1 VTTLS
6 DRKGDYGFDAPNVL
20 LTLTGIG
27 LVFLAIAVVL
37 AAFHVG
43 FWAPAASISLV
54 VLLGAAS
61 FTYTTRRGK
70 FVVWAEILDG
80 LQLRGDERVLDM
92 GSGRGAIQL
101 MAAQL
106 VPRGQAVGL
115 DLWLTADQSG
125 NAAAAASRNAESEGV
140 AGNTAFETGDMSK
153 MPFPDNSFD
162 LVVSSLAIHNI
173 HDAATRQRAIDEAVR
188 GDQARRQARHRGL
201 HGYQRLRET
210 AGRARDGR
218 REQAQPWLAI
228 LVRVPVDR
236 DVAGDRDQAQS
247 RLSKVSRFR
256 T

>member
-1 VTTLS
+1 MLS

-20 LTLTGIG
+20 ITLTGIG
-27 LVFLAIAVVL
+27 LVFLLIAVVL
-37 AAFHVG
+37 VALHLG
-43 FWAPAASISLV
+43 HWAIPAAAISLF
-54 VLLGAAS
+54 VLLGVAS

-70 FVVWAEILDG
+70 FVVWAEILEG

-115 DLWLTADQSG
+115 DLWRSADQSG
-125 NAAAAASRNAESEGV
+125 NAAAVASRNAQSEGV

-173 HDAATRQRAIDEAVR
+173 QDAATRQGAIDEAVR
-188 GDQARRQARHRGL
+188 VIKPG
-201 HGYQRLRET
+201 
-210 AGRARDGR
+210 GR
-218 REQAQPWLAI
+218 LAI
-228 LVRVPVDR
+228 ADFVATSSYAKRLGELGMADVTRRNLGWRFWYGFPWTATSLVTATKPKS
-236 DVAGDRDQAQS
+236 G
-247 RLSKVSRFR
+247 
-256 T
+256 

>member
-1 VTTLS
+1 MLS
-6 DRKGDYGFDAPNVL
+6 NRNGDYGFDAPNVL
-20 LTLTGIG
+20 LTLTAIG

-37 AAFHVG
+37 AAFHLG
-43 FWAPAASISLV
+43 FWAIPAAAISLF
-54 VLLGAAS
+54 VLLGVAS

-70 FVVWAEILDG
+70 FVVWAQILEG

-115 DLWLTADQSG
+115 DLWRSADQSG
-125 NAAAAASRNAESEGV
+125 NAAAVASRNAQSEGV

-173 HDAATRQRAIDEAVR
+173 EDAATRQGAIDEAVR
-188 GDQARRQARHRGL
+188 VIKPG
-201 HGYQRLRET
+201 
-210 AGRARDGR
+210 GR
-218 REQAQPWLAI
+218 LAI
-228 LVRVPVDR
+228 ADFVATSSYAKRLGELGMAGVKRRNLGWRFWYGFPWTATSLVTATKPK
-236 DVAGDRDQAQS
+236 AG
-247 RLSKVSRFR
+247 
-256 T
+256 

>member
-1 VTTLS
+1 MLS

-43 FWAPAASISLV
+43 FWATVAAISLV
-54 VLLGAAS
+54 ALLGAAS

-70 FVVWAEILDG
+70 FVVWAQILEG

-92 GSGRGAIQL
+92 GSGRGAVQM

-115 DLWLTADQSG
+115 DLWRTADQSG
-125 NAAAAASRNAESEGV
+125 NAAAMASRNAEFEGV
-140 AGNTAFETGDMSK
+140 AGNTAFETGDISK
-153 MPFPDNSFD
+153 IPFPDNSFD

-188 GDQARRQARHRGL
+188 VIKPGGRLAVADFMATSGYAKRLGELGMAGVTRRNLGWRFWYGFPW
-201 HGYQRLRET
+201 T
-210 AGRARDGR
+210 ATS
-218 REQAQPWLAI
+218 
-228 LVRVPVDR
+228 LVTATKPK
-236 DVAGDRDQAQS
+236 AG
-247 RLSKVSRFR
+247 
-256 T
+256 

>member
-1 VTTLS
+1 MLS
-6 DRKGDYGFDAPNVL
+6 NRNGDYGFDAPNVL

-37 AAFHVG
+37 AAFHLG
-43 FWAPAASISLV
+43 FWAIPAAAISLF
-54 VLLGAAS
+54 VLLGVAS

-70 FVVWAEILDG
+70 FVVWAEILEG

-115 DLWLTADQSG
+115 DLWRSADQSG
-125 NAAAAASRNAESEGV
+125 NAAAVASRNAESEGV

-173 HDAATRQRAIDEAVR
+173 EDAATRQGAIDEAVR
-188 GDQARRQARHRGL
+188 VIKPG
-201 HGYQRLRET
+201 
-210 AGRARDGR
+210 GR
-218 REQAQPWLAI
+218 LAI
-228 LVRVPVDR
+228 ADFVATSSYAKRLGELGMAGVKRRNLGWRFWYGFPWTATSLVTATKPK
-236 DVAGDRDQAQS
+236 AG
-247 RLSKVSRFR
+247 
-256 T
+256 

>member
-1 VTTLS
+1 MSRLS

-20 LTLTGIG
+20 LTIIGIG
-27 LVFLAIAVVL
+27 LVWLVIAVVL

-43 FWAPAASISLV
+43 FWTPAASISLV

-70 FVVWAEILDG
+70 FVVWAQILEG
-80 LQLRGDERVLDM
+80 LHLRGDERVLDM
-92 GSGRGAIQL
+92 GSGRGAVQL

-115 DLWLTADQSG
+115 DLWISADQSG
-125 NAAAAASRNAESEGV
+125 NSAAVASRNAQSEGV
-140 AGNTAFETGDMSK
+140 AGNTSFETGDMSK

-188 GDQARRQARHRGL
+188 VVKPGGRLALADFLATGGYAKRLGELGLADVTRRNLGWRFWYGFPWTSTSL
-201 HGYQRLRET
+201 VT
-210 AGRARDGR
+210 ATK
-218 REQAQPWLAI
+218 PK
-228 LVRVPVDR
+228 
-236 DVAGDRDQAQS
+236 AG
-247 RLSKVSRFR
+247 
-256 T
+256 

>member
-1 VTTLS
+1 VTALS

-43 FWAPAASISLV
+43 FWAPAASISLF
-54 VLLGAAS
+54 VLFGAAS

-70 FVVWAEILDG
+70 FAVWAEILEG

-106 VPRGQAVGL
+106 VPRGQGSAS
-115 DLWLTADQSG
+115 TSG
-125 NAAAAASRNAESEGV
+125 ARPTS
-140 AGNTAFETGDMSK
+140 
-153 MPFPDNSFD
+153 P
-162 LVVSSLAIHNI
+162 
-173 HDAATRQRAIDEAVR
+173 ATR
-188 GDQARRQARHRGL
+188 RR
-201 HGYQRLRET
+201 
-210 AGRARDGR
+210 
-218 REQAQPWLAI
+218 
-228 LVRVPVDR
+228 
-236 DVAGDRDQAQS
+236 S
-247 RLSKVSRFR
+247 RSATLNLKVSPATPHSRPA

>member
-27 LVFLAIAVVL
+27 LVWLVIAVVL

-43 FWAPAASISLV
+43 FWALAASISLV

-70 FVVWAEILDG
+70 FVIWAEILEG

-92 GSGRGAIQL
+92 GSGRGAVQL
-101 MAAQL
+101 MAAQM

-115 DLWLTADQSG
+115 DLWRATDQSG
-125 NAAAAASRNAESEGV
+125 NAADVAKRNAQSEGV

-173 HDAATRQRAIDEAVR
+173 EDAATRQRAIDEAVR
-188 GDQARRQARHRGL
+188 VIKPG
-201 HGYQRLRET
+201 
-210 AGRARDGR
+210 GR
-218 REQAQPWLAI
+218 LAI
-228 LVRVPVDR
+228 ADFVATSGYAKRLGELGMAGVTRRNLGWRFWYGFPWTATSLVTATKPK
-236 DVAGDRDQAQS
+236 AG
-247 RLSKVSRFR
+247 
-256 T
+256 